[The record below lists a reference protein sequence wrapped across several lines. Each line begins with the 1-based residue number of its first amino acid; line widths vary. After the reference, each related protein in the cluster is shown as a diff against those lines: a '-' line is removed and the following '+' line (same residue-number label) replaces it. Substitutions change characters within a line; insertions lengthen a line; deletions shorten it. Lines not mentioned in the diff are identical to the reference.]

1 MEAVEREKVEFD
13 WAGIWARDNQI
24 APLGDW
30 FTWLVLAGRG
40 FGKTRMGSE
49 WVRANVCGSS
59 PLSAGRYGRVA
70 IVGETA
76 ADCRD
81 VLVEGVSG
89 ILASHPK
96 DQRPI
101 YEPSKRRLTWPN
113 GAIATLYNGT
123 EPDQLRGPQH
133 DLAWIDELAKYKY
146 AQECWD
152 MLQFGLRIGT
162 DPRQLVTT
170 TPRPT
175 PVLMDLVK
183 DESTKIT
190 KGSTMDNAENLAP
203 KFLEAIRR
211 KYEGTRL
218 GRQELNAEILDD
230 LPGALWTRDMI
241 DKCRVTP
248 KNIPNMKRIVV
259 SVDPSGT
266 RGEPASEEKSND
278 IGIVVAG
285 LGEDDEGYILEDVSC
300 NEAPEKWAAI
310 VVNMFKKYEADC
322 VLAEVNYGGDLVR
335 AVIRSVDTSIPYR
348 EVRASRGKFARAE
361 PVAALYQQNRV
372 HHNGALPE
380 LEDQMCLFAPTGYEG
395 RGSPDRADAMVW
407 AITFLMLADPVG
419 ARVFTRRRT

>member
-1 MEAVEREKVEFD
+1 MSETDREKVELD
-13 WAGIWARDNQI
+13 WTGIWSRDNQI
-24 APLGDW
+24 APFGNW

-49 WVRANVCGSS
+49 WVRQNVCGTS
-59 PLSAGRYGRVA
+59 PLGAGKYSRVA

-89 ILASHPK
+89 VLACHPK
-96 DQRPI
+96 DMRPI

-113 GAIATLYNGT
+113 GAVATLYNGT

-146 AQECWD
+146 AQECYD
-152 MLQFGLRIGT
+152 MLQFGLRVGE

-183 DESTKIT
+183 DETTRIT
-190 KGSTMDNAENLAP
+190 KGSTMDNADNLAP
-203 KFLEAIRR
+203 KFLEAIKR

-230 LPGALWTRDMI
+230 LPGALWTRDVI
-241 DKCRVTP
+241 DKCRVRSVP
-248 KNIPNMKRIVV
+248 PMKRIVV
-259 SVDPSGT
+259 AVDPSGT
-266 RGEPASEEKSND
+266 RGEPTNEDQSND
-278 IGIVVAG
+278 IGIVVVG
-285 LGEDDEGYILEDVSC
+285 IDEDDRGYILEDASC
-300 NEAPEKWAAI
+300 NEAPEKWAAV
-310 VVNMFKKYEADC
+310 VVNMYKKYEADC
-322 VLAEVNYGGDLVR
+322 VLAEINYGGDLVR
-335 AVIRSVDTSIPYR
+335 AVIRSVDPSIPYR

-361 PVAALYQQNRV
+361 PVAALYQQGRV
-372 HHNGALPE
+372 KHHGGFAD
-380 LEDQMCLFAPTGYEG
+380 LEDQMCLFAPSGYEG

-407 AITFLMLADPVG
+407 GITFLMLADQLS
-419 ARVFTRRRT
+419 AKVFLRRRT